1 MNLVNYYF
9 LNKINSQRTVSHDY
23 LNDLYQYYLF
33 GSQKLN
39 YDINIDKEEFKGVVI
54 TIFDVL
60 RLKLSE
66 EDSKKVFDNYLKL
79 LMADAIDGYNVD
91 LKWFIDH
98 VWYLSVGAQTDISS
112 KKYRDCIPFMQQK
125 LINKFD
131 IIESTKEKISR
142 KVYTKYMLKR

>member
-9 LNKINSQRTVSHDY
+9 LNKINSQRTVSQDY
-23 LNDLYQYYLF
+23 LNDLYQYYEV

-39 YDINIDKEEFKGVVI
+39 YDINIDKEEFQGVVI

-66 EDSKKVFDNYLKL
+66 EDSEKVFDNYLKL

-98 VWYLSVGAQTDISS
+98 VWYLSVGAQTGISN
-112 KKYRDCIPFMQQK
+112 KKYRDCIPFIQQK

-131 IIESTKEKISR
+131 IIESTKERISR
-142 KVYTKYMLKR
+142 KVYTKYMTRL